1 MKRTKLILCVM
12 YIHTYACMCMCMCVC
27 GLYGIQK
34 FHTRLR
40 NCIKTY
46 QITLKFSYSKSS
58 SNVVAAAAAAVKSI
72 RGQWRCQRGSDVVEG
87 NTKKDIDLTVFCK
100 YLYLVQNL
108 HRITPS
114 QVRL

>member
-1 MKRTKLILCVM
+1 M
-12 YIHTYACMCMCMCVC
+12 YGCACVC

-58 SNVVAAAAAAVKSI
+58 SNVVAAAAAVKRREAESRAVALSK
-72 RGQWRCQRGSDVVEG
+72 GSAAVERIPR
-87 NTKKDIDLTVFCK
+87 KILIYK
-100 YLYLVQNL
+100 YFANYFIL
-108 HRITPS
+108 
-114 QVRL
+114 

>member
-1 MKRTKLILCVM
+1 M
-12 YIHTYACMCMCMCVC
+12 HACVC

-34 FHTRLR
+34 FHIRLR

-58 SNVVAAAAAAVKSI
+58 SNVVAVAAAAVKSI

-87 NTKKDIDLTVFCK
+87 HTKKDIDLKVFCK